1 MKPWPL
7 EPEPALFRQRV
18 ELVLDRLVPWLAGL
32 EKQPMHH
39 TAGGRKLARAI
50 REDLPEQGT
59 SFRRL
64 MGQLFERLIPASLN
78 TASPGYLAYIPGG
91 GLTEAAIADLIADVT
106 NRYTGLWMP
115 APGLVQLEINVLRW
129 LCAMVGFGEG
139 SGGILTTGG
148 SMANLGA
155 LVSARQDRLGE
166 DFFRGVIYTSPQAHH
181 SMRKA
186 AIVAGFPRSAF
197 REVAVDGAFRLRP
210 DRLREAIAEDRAAGR
225 RPLMVATQ
233 AGSTA
238 VGAVDPLEELAD
250 LCAEEGL
257 WLHVDAAYGGFFCLT
272 TRGREQLRGI
282 ERADSVTL
290 DPHKGLFLPYGT
302 GALVVRDL
310 KKLRAAHAVT
320 ASYLPAPQEDP
331 DAWDFADLG
340 PELSRDFRGLRVWL
354 PLKLHG
360 AKVFREALDEKLDLT
375 RQLVEEVRS
384 LPTVRIVSEPV
395 LSLFSFRFEPAD
407 RPEESWDA
415 FNRKVMSGVNQRQ
428 RVLLT
433 GVTVEDPATQR
444 PIFVIRACVLS
455 FRTHADRIQMAAED
469 LRAALA
475 EVQQTGG
482 GEAR

>member
-18 ELVLDRLVPWLAGL
+18 ELVLDRLVPWLASL

-50 REDLPEQGT
+50 REDLPEEGT

-64 MGQLFERLIPASLN
+64 LGQLFERLIPASLN

-155 LVSARQDRLGE
+155 LVAARQDLLGE
-166 DFFRGVIYTSPQAHH
+166 DFFQGVIYTSAQAHH

-197 REVAVDGAFRLRP
+197 REIPVDDAFRLRP
-210 DRLREAIAEDRAAGR
+210 ELLRAAIAEDRAAGR
-225 RPLMVATQ
+225 RPLMVAAQ

-238 VGAVDPLEELAD
+238 VGAVDPLDALAD
-250 LCAEEGL
+250 VCAQEGL

-272 TRGREQLRGI
+272 TRGKGTLRGI

-375 RQLVEEVRS
+375 RQLSDAVRL
-384 LPTVRIVSEPV
+384 LPTVRIVSDPV
-395 LSLFSFRFEPAD
+395 LSLFSFRFEPPD

-433 GVTVEDPATQR
+433 GVTIEDPKTQR

-455 FRTHADRIQMAAED
+455 FRTHADRIQMAADD
-469 LRAALA
+469 LQAALE
-475 EVQQTGG
+475 EVRAGERTG
-482 GEAR
+482 

>member
-1 MKPWPL
+1 
-7 EPEPALFRQRV
+7 FV
-18 ELVLDRLVPWLAGL
+18 DN
-32 EKQPMHH
+32 
-39 TAGGRKLARAI
+39 
-50 REDLPEQGT
+50 RETHL
-59 SFRRL
+59 
-64 MGQLFERLIPASLN
+64 
-78 TASPGYLAYIPGG
+78 Y
-91 GLTEAAIADLIADVT
+91 
-106 NRYTGLWMP
+106 
-115 APGLVQLEINVLRW
+115 
-129 LCAMVGFGEG
+129 
-139 SGGILTTGG
+139 
-148 SMANLGA
+148 
-155 LVSARQDRLGE
+155 
-166 DFFRGVIYTSPQAHH
+166 
-181 SMRKA
+181 
-186 AIVAGFPRSAF
+186 
-197 REVAVDGAFRLRP
+197 
-210 DRLREAIAEDRAAGR
+210 
-225 RPLMVATQ
+225 
-233 AGSTA
+233 
-238 VGAVDPLEELAD
+238 
-250 LCAEEGL
+250 
-257 WLHVDAAYGGFFCLT
+257 AAYGGFFCLT

-407 RPEESWDA
+407 RPEASWDA

>member
-1 MKPWPL
+1 
-7 EPEPALFRQRV
+7 
-18 ELVLDRLVPWLAGL
+18 
-32 EKQPMHH
+32 
-39 TAGGRKLARAI
+39 
-50 REDLPEQGT
+50 
-59 SFRRL
+59 
-64 MGQLFERLIPASLN
+64 
-78 TASPGYLAYIPGG
+78 
-91 GLTEAAIADLIADVT
+91 
-106 NRYTGLWMP
+106 
-115 APGLVQLEINVLRW
+115 
-129 LCAMVGFGEG
+129 
-139 SGGILTTGG
+139 
-148 SMANLGA
+148 MANLGA
-155 LVSARQDRLGE
+155 LVAARQDLLGE
-166 DFFRGVIYTSPQAHH
+166 DFFQGVIYTSAQAHH

-197 REVAVDGAFRLRP
+197 REIPVDDSFRLRP
-210 DRLREAIAEDRAAGR
+210 DLLRVAIAEDRAAGR
-225 RPLMVATQ
+225 RPLMVAAQ

-250 LCAEEGL
+250 ICKEEGL

-272 TRGREQLRGI
+272 PRGKGTLRGI

-375 RQLVEEVRS
+375 RQLTDAVRV
-384 LPTVRIVSEPV
+384 LPTVRIVSEPI
-395 LSLFSFRFEPAD
+395 LSLFSFRFEPPD

-433 GVTVEDPATQR
+433 GVTIEDPKTQR

-469 LRAALA
+469 LQAALVEAQAA
-475 EVQQTGG
+475 ESS
-482 GEAR
+482 R